1 MKIVYVMVF
10 SIFLS
15 GCTLISDIN
24 RAITINKISEPTQVK
39 KTVPKTQ
46 VKKKQERIQ
55 NNTPKMQERQSIK
68 REV

>member
-46 VKKKQERIQ
+46 VKKKQLE
-55 NNTPKMQERQSIK
+55 TPK
-68 REV
+68 